1 MSISE
6 LQNEIESWDESFASA
21 INYLESVIVHA
32 EVVDS
37 SLKELVENYGK
48 VEQEVNVRVRTLKDL
63 MLKDLNYEELEN
75 FFEKRCG
82 FIFQILYFSC
92 YFPFF
97 KRLLTVIIK
106 LFLICK

>member
-75 FFEKRCG
+75 FFEKSRYGLLDFVNGGRGLVLCG
-82 FIFQILYFSC
+82 L
-92 YFPFF
+92 
-97 KRLLTVIIK
+97 
-106 LFLICK
+106 